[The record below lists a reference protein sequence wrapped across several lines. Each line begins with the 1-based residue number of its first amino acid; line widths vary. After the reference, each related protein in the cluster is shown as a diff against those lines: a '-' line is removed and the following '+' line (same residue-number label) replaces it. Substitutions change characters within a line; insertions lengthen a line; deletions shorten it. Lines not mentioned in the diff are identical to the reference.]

1 MNVFTML
8 FFIFYIFA
16 VIGVELFNPASNSNN
31 PFAKKNC
38 SREEMKDFGLG
49 DWGCKKKKKKKK
61 KNFIKIKKLIFKIEL
76 FNIVKNIKN
85 NHKLLLI

>member
-31 PFAKKNC
+31 PFAKRNC
-38 SREEMKDFGLG
+38 SREEMKDFGFG
-49 DWGCKKKKKKKK
+49 DWGCKKKKKFQKNKKI
-61 KNFIKIKKLIFKIEL
+61 NIEERIF
-76 FNIVKNIKN
+76 
-85 NHKLLLI
+85 